1 MNYIPKIPQTIN
13 GQEVFIDP
21 LSTDFV
27 NRVISINC
35 EINDNVASVFNASI
49 RNLALKSDE
58 EITIY
63 INSPGGSVTAGFS
76 MYDTINAVKARGI
89 DIVTCATG
97 MAASMAAFL
106 LTCAGTKGKRYCEPN
121 AEVMIHQ
128 PLGAVQGQ
136 ATEIEIA
143 AKHILKTKE
152 KLNRIMAENCGRPI
166 EDLMRDTDRDNWL
179 TAKEAFE
186 YKLVDKIG
194 CPFEEI

>member
-1 MNYIPKIPQTIN
+1 MNYIPKIAQTIN

-63 INSPGGSVTAGFS
+63 INSPGGSVAAGFS

-128 PLGAVQGQ
+128 PLGGVQGQ

>member
-1 MNYIPKIPQTIN
+1 MNYIPKIAQTIN

-27 NRVISINC
+27 DRVISINC
-35 EINDNVASVFNASI
+35 EINDNVASIFNASI
-49 RNLALKSDE
+49 RNLAMKSDE

-76 MYDTINAVKARGI
+76 MYDTINTVKARGI

-97 MAASMAAFL
+97 MTASMAAFL
-106 LTCAGTKGKRYCEPN
+106 LTCAGSKGKRYCEPN

-128 PLGAVQGQ
+128 PLGRMEGQ

-143 AKHILKTKE
+143 AQHILRTKK
-152 KLNRIMAENCGRPI
+152 KLNSIMAEKCGRTL
-166 EDLMRDTDRDNWL
+166 EELTAATDRDNWL
-179 TAKEAFE
+179 SAQEALE
-186 YKLVDKIG
+186 YGLVDKIG
-194 CPFEEI
+194 CPFEEV

>member
-1 MNYIPKIPQTIN
+1 M
-13 GQEVFIDP
+13 
-21 LSTDFV
+21 
-27 NRVISINC
+27 
-35 EINDNVASVFNASI
+35 
-49 RNLALKSDE
+49 KSDE

-63 INSPGGSVTAGFS
+63 INSPGGSLAAGFS

-128 PLGAVQGQ
+128 PLGGVQGQ

-166 EDLMRDTDRDNWL
+166 EDLMRDTDRD
-179 TAKEAFE
+179 A
-186 YKLVDKIG
+186 
-194 CPFEEI
+194 

>member
-1 MNYIPKIPQTIN
+1 MNYIPKIAQTIN

-21 LSTDFV
+21 LSTDFL

-76 MYDTINAVKARGI
+76 MYDTINAVKARGV

-128 PLGAVQGQ
+128 PLGGVQGQ
-136 ATEIEIA
+136 ETDIRIAAEHIARIKNRLNKMLSEATGQPIEI
-143 AKHILKTKE
+143 I
-152 KLNRIMAENCGRPI
+152 NS
-166 EDLMRDTDRDNWL
+166 DTDRDNYMSSEQAL
-179 TAKEAFE
+179 E
-186 YKLVDKIG
+186 YGLVDKIG

>member
-1 MNYIPKIPQTIN
+1 MNYIPKIAQTIN

-121 AEVMIHQ
+121 AEIMIHQ
-128 PLGAVQGQ
+128 PLGGVQGQ
-136 ATEIEIA
+136 ETDIRIAAEHIARSKNRLNKMLSEATGQPIEI
-143 AKHILKTKE
+143 I
-152 KLNRIMAENCGRPI
+152 NS
-166 EDLMRDTDRDNWL
+166 DTDRDNYMSSEQAL
-179 TAKEAFE
+179 E
-186 YKLVDKIG
+186 YGLVDKIG

>member
-1 MNYIPKIPQTIN
+1 MNYIPKIAQTIN

-35 EINDNVASVFNASI
+35 EINDNVASIFNASI

>member
-1 MNYIPKIPQTIN
+1 MNYIPKIAQTIN

-63 INSPGGSVTAGFS
+63 INSPGGSMTAGFS
-76 MYDTINAVKARGI
+76 MYDTINAVKVRGI

-128 PLGAVQGQ
+128 PLGGVQGQ
-136 ATEIEIA
+136 ETDIRIAAEHIARIKNRLNKMLSEATGQPIEI
-143 AKHILKTKE
+143 I
-152 KLNRIMAENCGRPI
+152 NS
-166 EDLMRDTDRDNWL
+166 DTDRDNYMSS
-179 TAKEAFE
+179 EQAFE
-186 YKLVDKIG
+186 YGLVDKIG

>member
-1 MNYIPKIPQTIN
+1 MNYIPKIPQIIN

>member
-1 MNYIPKIPQTIN
+1 MNYIPKIAQTIN

-121 AEVMIHQ
+121 AEIMIHQ

>member
-1 MNYIPKIPQTIN
+1 MNYIPKIAQTIN

-27 NRVISINC
+27 DRVISINC
-35 EINDNVASVFNASI
+35 EINDNVASIFNASI
-49 RNLALKSDE
+49 RNLAMKSDE

-97 MAASMAAFL
+97 IAASMAAVL

-128 PLGAVQGQ
+128 PLGRTEGQ

-143 AKHILKTKE
+143 ALHILRTKK
-152 KLNRIMAENCGRPI
+152 KLNSIMAENCGRTL
-166 EDLMRDTDRDNWL
+166 EELTAATDRDNWL
-179 TAKEAFE
+179 SAQEALE
-186 YKLVDKIG
+186 YGLVDKIG
-194 CPFEEI
+194 CPFEKV